1 MAQLSNILALEKER
15 DTIVQCR
22 QIHLHLEGTFY
33 HLYEW
38 SAWLFTR
45 YVQAFKLTHKLVS
58 GSGTDTMVM
67 TGFPMQSLSKHLG
80 EGLEP
85 DENGLVTVSLGSDTF
100 GDGETEETLKTDFEN
115 WKRSIPLTEKSKAR
129 VEEQRGATGER
140 TPRLTDIL
148 HDVLSYPIEQKS
160 PMETMSFMM
169 ELKSR
174 IAKIL

>member
-15 DTIVQCR
+15 GTIVQCR

-115 WKRSIPLTEKSKAR
+115 WKRGIPLTEKSKAR
-129 VEEQRGATGER
+129 VEEQRGATVER
-140 TPRLTDIL
+140 LPRLTDIM

-174 IAKIL
+174 IAKII